1 MKKIFGMFKSAPQGK
16 KKVLLITNYQSCQLG
31 KSLAERLNY
40 LIQNDKQT
48 LFDSIVLVAP

>member
-1 MKKIFGMFKSAPQGK
+1 MKKIFGMFKSAPQEK